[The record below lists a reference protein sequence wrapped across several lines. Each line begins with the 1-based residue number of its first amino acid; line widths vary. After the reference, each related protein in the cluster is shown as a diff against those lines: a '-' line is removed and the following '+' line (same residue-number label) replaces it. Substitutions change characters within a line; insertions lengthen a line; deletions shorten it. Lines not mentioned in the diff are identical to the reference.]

1 MVFKRHTN
9 LEELL
14 TRTDPY
20 NIKPR
25 EKLMQGGTTHCGFKC
40 DACTFLTH
48 SNSFVCFATGR
59 RFFIRKQITC
69 NTPHVIY
76 LCTCKQCGKQ
86 GVGSTTEWKPRLANY
101 KSHAKHHI
109 NSCSINKHFNTIC
122 KSPDDTST
130 FLSFQLIDHLD
141 NISELSLEEIDDLLL
156 QKEKHWISTLVTMHR
171 GMNNSHD
178 WNRKKRRDVDDSL

>member
-1 MVFKRHTN
+1 MVFRRHTN
-9 LEELL
+9 LDELL
-14 TRTDPY
+14 TRSDPY
-20 NIKPR
+20 SIKPR
-25 EKLMQGGTTHCGFKC
+25 EVFTAGGTTHCGNKC

-48 SNSFVCFATGR
+48 SNSFVCFASAR

-76 LCTCKQCGKQ
+76 LCTCKNCGKQ
-86 GVGSTTEWKPRLANY
+86 GVGSTNEWKPRLANY

-109 NSCSINKHFNTIC
+109 TSCSINKHFNTIC
-122 KSPDDTST
+122 RSPDNTSAY
-130 FLSFQLIDHLD
+130 LSFQLIDILD
-141 NISELSLEEIDDLLL
+141 NISELSSEEIDDLLL

-171 GMNNSHD
+171 GMNSTHD